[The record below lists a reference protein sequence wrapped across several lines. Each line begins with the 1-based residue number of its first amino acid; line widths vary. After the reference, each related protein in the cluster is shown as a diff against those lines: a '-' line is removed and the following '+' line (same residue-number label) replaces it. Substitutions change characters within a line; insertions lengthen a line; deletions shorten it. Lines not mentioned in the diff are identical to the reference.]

1 MFIKN
6 RDILLSRDIP
16 EENREL
22 RTILIDAL
30 EIALDAVRPRILVRN
45 AIVIDKD
52 KLKTHNF
59 TLDLT
64 QFERCIIVGGGKAN
78 ADMVTELQ
86 NILTSY
92 GKIPFNGIINIPKGL
107 KIDDTNFSG
116 QIKINFASHPIP
128 DDAGMKGTKR
138 MMELI
143 QNSSDH
149 ELIFCLISGGGS
161 ALLPFPMKGLT
172 IEDLK
177 KVNSLLL
184 ASGAS
189 IEEINAIRKH
199 LSAFK
204 GGRLAKAANKKGQ
217 PTIISLIISDV
228 IGNRL
233 DTIASGPTVPDQT
246 TYEDAINYLKKY
258 QLFYKIP
265 ESVRKFLLSG
275 YKKEIP
281 ETPKKGDPCFL
292 KVHNFIIG
300 SVENATKAAEHYLKQ
315 NNIEVRYIQEKI
327 KGEARDYGANLFKII
342 SQFIEENAKKA
353 KTDKFALIGTGE
365 LTVTIKGDG
374 TGGRNQEMLL
384 NFLNSI
390 KNKEIDYNFLI
401 LAVNLDGIEGNSKA
415 MGAIIDNYTISK
427 YRNMNLDLS
436 IFLENNDSN
445 TFFKMLKDEIIT
457 GYTGINVND
466 LTIGIL
472 SFN

>member
-1 MFIKN
+1 MFLKN
-6 RDILLSRDIP
+6 RDILLNENIP
-16 EENREL
+16 QREL
-22 RTILIDAL
+22 KLRIVLIDAL
-30 EIALDAVRPRILVRN
+30 ERALDAVKPKILITRAV
-45 AIVIDKD
+45 VIDKNQ
-52 KLKTHNF
+52 LKIHNLS
-59 TLDLT
+59 LDLT
-64 QFERCIIVGGGKAN
+64 KFRRCIIIGGGKASG
-78 ADMVTELQ
+78 AMAVELE
-86 NILTSY
+86 NILISY

-107 KIDDTNFSG
+107 ELDNKYFSG
-116 QIKINFASHPIP
+116 RIKLNFASHPIP
-128 DDAGMKGTKR
+128 DDAGINGVKN
-138 MMELI
+138 MMDLI
-143 QNSSDH
+143 QNTSNND
-149 ELIFCLISGGGS
+149 LIFCLISGGGS
-161 ALLPFPMKGLT
+161 ALLPLPMKGLT
-172 IEDLK
+172 LEDLK
-177 KVNSLLL
+177 DVNSLLL

-258 QLFYKIP
+258 QLFYNIP

-300 SVENATKAAEHYLKQ
+300 SVENAAKAAENYLKQ

-342 SQFIEENAKKA
+342 SQFIKENAKKA

-401 LAVNLDGIEGNSKA
+401 LAVNLDGIEGNSKS